1 MQAAGQDKHGG
12 GVALG
17 GDAPLSQV
25 PFVVVDTE
33 TTGTK
38 AGEDRLIEVA
48 AVRVFEGEVVDR
60 FAQLINPE
68 RSVPH
73 RITRLTGIS
82 TGMVF
87 DQPPAAE
94 VLPAFLDFLGEGV
107 FVAHNLSFDL
117 RFLNAELDRADLGEI
132 GNAALCTLRLAR
144 RLLPDLRS
152 KGLSGLAKHYDI
164 RIEARHRAY
173 GDAQATATV
182 LLHFM
187 RMLEQQH
194 GITALDDLLH
204 FQNRSYRSIRK
215 GPKHVERIR
224 KEVLPKLP
232 DRPGVYFMKDRRGA
246 ILYIGKAKSLRDRV
260 RSYFSGLAS
269 QPSRTRKL
277 VQTLRTVEWTE
288 TGSELGALL
297 LESRLIKEH
306 KPRFNRAQRRY
317 RNRPFLRLDTTHE
330 APTVGWT
337 AYVQDDGAEYFGPL
351 GGRKQAK
358 LVVDVVNRMF
368 QLRECDDATYR
379 LGRKCLYASF
389 DRCTAPCV
397 AEETGKRRYANE
409 VERVRAF
416 LTGQDVSVLTTL
428 EERMQRAA
436 ATMHYE
442 EAAEYRDWLKRLR
455 RLLSRQ
461 RCVASPV
468 LAHNAVL
475 VQPATAQDAVQLYL
489 VRFGRHAETITL
501 PMPPTAQQRKHLL
514 ARLVHHFDA
523 DQDRPER
530 YFKQEVDEVRILA
543 HWMYVHRD
551 SMESVHWTPDITL
564 DALLDEV
571 LGCARGVV

>member
-1 MQAAGQDKHGG
+1 MPSAKQHTNEVGMACEGAASL
-12 GVALG
+12 A
-17 GDAPLSQV
+17 QV

-48 AVRVFEGEVVDR
+48 AVRVCGGEVVDR
-60 FAQLINPE
+60 FSQLINPE

-94 VLPAFLDFLGEGV
+94 VLPAFLDFLGDGV

-117 RFLNAELDRADLGEI
+117 RFLNAELHRADLGEI
-132 GNAALCTLRLAR
+132 DNAALCTLRLAR
-144 RLLPDLRS
+144 RLLPNLRS
-152 KGLSGLAKHYDI
+152 KGLSGLAKHYGI
-164 RIEARHRAY
+164 QIEARHRAF

-187 RMLEQQH
+187 DKLDAEH
-194 GITALDDLLH
+194 GITVLDDLLH
-204 FQNRSYRSIRK
+204 FQNRSYRSIRE
-215 GPKHVERIR
+215 GPRHVERIR
-224 KEVLPKLP
+224 KDVLPQVP

-260 RSYFSGLAS
+260 RSYFNGLAS
-269 QPSRTRKL
+269 QPNRTRKL
-277 VQTLRTVEWTE
+277 VKTLRTVEWTE

-317 RNRPFLRLDTTHE
+317 RNRPFIRLDTTHE
-330 APTVGWT
+330 APTVSWT

-351 GGRKQAK
+351 GGRKQAE

-368 QLRECDDATYR
+368 QLRECDGDTYR

-389 DRCTAPCV
+389 DRCAAPCV
-397 AEETGKRRYANE
+397 AEAAAMRRYATE
-409 VERVRAF
+409 VRRVRDF
-416 LTGQDVSVLTTL
+416 LTGQNQTVLATL

-436 ATMHYE
+436 DAMKYE
-442 EAAEYRDWLKRLR
+442 DAAEYRDWLKRLR

-468 LAHNAVL
+468 LEHNAVL
-475 VQPATAQDAVQLYL
+475 VQPATKQDAVQLYL

-501 PMPPTAQQRKHLL
+501 PMPPTTQQRKHLR
-514 ARLVHHFDA
+514 ARLAHHFDA
-523 DQDRPER
+523 AQDRPER

-551 SMESVHWTPDITL
+551 SMESVHCEPGTAL

-571 LGCARGVV
+571 LERARDVV

>member
-1 MQAAGQDKHGG
+1 MNGV
-12 GVALG
+12 GVAFQ
-17 GDAPLSQV
+17 GDAPLTQV

-48 AVRVFEGEVVDR
+48 AVRVVEGEVVDR

-68 RSVPH
+68 RSVPR
-73 RITRLTGIS
+73 RITQLTGIS

-94 VLPAFLDFLGEGV
+94 VLPAFLDFLGDGV

-117 RFLNAELDRADLGEI
+117 RFLNAELDLADLREI
-132 GNAALCTLRLAR
+132 DNAALCTLRLAR
-144 RLLPDLRS
+144 RLLPNLRS
-152 KGLSGLAKHYDI
+152 KGLSGLAKHYGIQID
-164 RIEARHRAY
+164 ARHRAF
-173 GDAQATATV
+173 GDAQATAKV
-182 LLHFM
+182 LLHFFDK
-187 RMLEQQH
+187 LDAEH
-194 GITALDDLLH
+194 GVTVLDDLLH
-204 FQNRSYRSIRK
+204 FQNRSYRSIRQ

-224 KEVLPKLP
+224 KEVLPTLP

-269 QPSRTRKL
+269 QPNRTRKL
-277 VQTLRTVEWTE
+277 VKTLRTVEWTE

-317 RNRPFLRLDTTHE
+317 RNRPFIRLDTTHD
-330 APTVGWT
+330 APTVSWT

-351 GGRKQAK
+351 GGRKQAE
-358 LVVDVVNRMF
+358 LVVDVVNRLF
-368 QLRECDDATYR
+368 QLRECDDDTYR

-389 DRCTAPCV
+389 DRCAAPCV
-397 AEETGKRRYANE
+397 AEEADGAGMRRYATE
-409 VERVRAF
+409 VQRVRDF
-416 LTGQDVSVLTTL
+416 LTGQDTSVLTTL
-428 EERMQRAA
+428 EARMQRAA
-436 ATMHYE
+436 DAMKYE
-442 EAAEYRDWLKRLR
+442 DAAEYRDWLKRLR

-468 LAHNAVL
+468 LEHHAVL
-475 VQPATAQDAVQLYL
+475 VQPATKQDAVQLYL

-501 PMPPTAQQRKHLL
+501 PMPPTEQQRKHLR
-514 ARLVHHFDA
+514 ARLAHHFDA
-523 DQDRPER
+523 AHDRPER

-551 SMESVHWTPDITL
+551 SMESVHWSPGMALDVLL
-564 DALLDEV
+564 DAVLERAREV
-571 LGCARGVV
+571 A